1 MALQTLLPYSLLL
14 GAALANPHL
23 SRRQD
28 GPVDPGTAT
37 DCTWYDTALD
47 KTYTCQWFEFNWGLS
62 HQDFVS
68 YNPSVKDD
76 CSGIKVGNSYC
87 VEVNHGTPRPTTTT
101 PTSTATPK
109 PSPTQDGLIDTC
121 TTFYMAVAG
130 DTCDKIVAKYGTFTS
145 AEFLSWNPAVGA
157 DCSGL
162 WAKTYYC
169 VGIPGTPTT
178 KPSTTAVPTGVPS
191 PTQSGLISTCN
202 NFYMAVAGDTCDKIV
217 AKYGT
222 FTSAEFL
229 SWNPAV
235 GADCSGLQAK
245 TYYCVGVPGT
255 PTTKPTTTPTTTPTG
270 PSPTQTGIISTC
282 TQYHKAVDGE
292 DCAGLV
298 KQYGTFTLDQF
309 LSWNHAVGA
318 DCSGFWLGYYYCV
331 GVPGTPTTN
340 PTTTPTTTPTGPSPT
355 QTGIISTCTQYHKA
369 VNGDDCAG
377 LVKQYGTFTLDQFL
391 SWNHAV
397 GADCSGFWLGYYY
410 CVGVPGTPTKPPTTT
425 TAAGCANAPTPTQP
439 GAICACNK
447 WHKVANGDDCVT
459 IEKQYG
465 ISAANFNKWNPQVG
479 TSCSTL
485 WLGYNV
491 CVGA

>member
-1 MALQTLLPYSLLL
+1 MVLQAFLPYSLLL
-14 GAALANPHL
+14 GATLARSHL
-23 SRRQD
+23 SQRQD
-28 GPVDPGTAT
+28 GSAGPGTAA
-37 DCTWYDTALD
+37 DCTWYDTARD
-47 KTYTCQWFEFNWGLS
+47 KTYMCQWFEVNWGLS
-62 HQDFVS
+62 HKDFVS
-68 YNPSVKDD
+68 YNPSVKED
-76 CSGIKVGNSYC
+76 CSDIKVDNSYC
-87 VEVNHGTPRPTTTT
+87 VEVNHGTPRPTTAT

-130 DTCDKIVAKYGTFTS
+130 DTCDKIVAKYGTFML

-162 WAKTYYC
+162 QAKTYYC

-178 KPSTTAVPTGVPS
+178 KPSTTAAPTGVPS

-217 AKYGT
+217 AKYGI

-245 TYYCVGVPGT
+245 TYYCVGVPGAPT
-255 PTTKPTTTPTTTPTG
+255 PKPTTTPTTTPTG

-282 TQYHKAVDGE
+282 TQYHKAVDGD

-298 KQYGTFTLDQF
+298 KQYDIFTLDQF

-331 GVPGTPTTN
+331 GVPGTPTN
-340 PTTTPTTTPTGPSPT
+340 
-355 QTGIISTCTQYHKA
+355 
-369 VNGDDCAG
+369 
-377 LVKQYGTFTLDQFL
+377 
-391 SWNHAV
+391 
-397 GADCSGFWLGYYY
+397 
-410 CVGVPGTPTKPPTTT
+410 PPTTT
-425 TAAGCANAPTPTQP
+425 TTAGCANAPMPTQP
-439 GAICACNK
+439 GAICACNN
-447 WHKVANGDDCVT
+447 WHKVAKGDDCVS

-465 ISAANFNKWNPQVG
+465 ISAANFNTWNPQVG

-485 WLGYNV
+485 WLGYYV